1 MGVWMRLPGRTAH
14 HPLLGLLLSAP
25 QRAIAST
32 CAGPRRAACPACSL
46 LGLGLGEK
54 VGCLA
59 VCRLLFQTG
68 APKSCRFFFFFPP
81 AELTLTTDLQTH
93 RPCLS
98 RVDPGA
104 ALHHRA
110 LGVPAVQSS
119 PLRGPMTEDGSRIAM
134 GVPTGSALHFSLG
147 EQV

>member
-1 MGVWMRLPGRTAH
+1 MRARDVLRVLH
-14 HPLLGLLLSAP
+14 
-25 QRAIAST
+25 
-32 CAGPRRAACPACSL
+32 AACSASASVKRL
-46 LGLGLGEK
+46 AVWLS
-54 VGCLA
+54 VGCCFKPGPPIVDMYLVA
-59 VCRLLFQTG
+59 GF
-68 APKSCRFFFFFPP
+68 FFFFFPP

-147 EQV
+147 ERV